1 MTAVAD
7 TERLLGGADSSY
19 FLSFCLPGGNCSG
32 QSEAQAPSQ
41 LGQMPLT
48 PLSPRSGPG
57 WQRWSDLHRSSAS
70 FPPALLPPPPRLA
83 QLNPNTCLSPPSSPT
98 PGSTL

>member
-7 TERLLGGADSSY
+7 TERPLGGADSSY
-19 FLSFCLPGGNCSG
+19 FLSFCLPGGSCSG

-48 PLSPRSGPG
+48 PLSPRSGPS

-70 FPPALLPPPPRLA
+70 FPPALLPLP
-83 QLNPNTCLSPPSSPT
+83 PT
-98 PGSTL
+98 PCTVEP